1 MGAAGGA
8 WQVQGRRQEAPL
20 WGPTEAGQPG
30 LCEESV
36 DWLIGPCP
44 PAAHS
49 DPGSRGGEKRQY
61 TWKDQEGQS
70 LHPLPPLRNWNPD
83 LPSFLAPFSLTT
95 LPRPN
100 VLEQLGGDRPAS
112 PKGDPGSKMIL
123 FSGFAIQ
130 ALITVIL
137 GIKKAFSTAWLAD
150 YPISLT

>member
-1 MGAAGGA
+1 M
-8 WQVQGRRQEAPL
+8 EP
-20 WGPTEAGQPG
+20 GQPG
-30 LCEESV
+30 LYKESV
-36 DWLIGPCP
+36 DWLIRPCL
-44 PAAHS
+44 AAANS
-49 DPGSRGGEKRQY
+49 DPGSRGGEKSQY

-70 LHPLPPLRNWNPD
+70 LHPLPPLLNWDPD

-95 LPRPN
+95 LPPPN

-137 GIKKAFSTAWLAD
+137 GIKKAFSKAWLTD
-150 YPISLT
+150 YPISIT